1 MKEIIKEF
9 GRSTI
14 VGVISF
20 IVDSAVLVLL
30 KEMLFANGGDLEL
43 FICTA
48 AGFIVGVVVS
58 YILSIVFV
66 FKNSRNTEKNGVRSF
81 VMFTIVSLSGLAVTE
96 IFMHVGVNILNFHYV
111 AVKIVAATFV
121 LFWNYCGR
129 KILIFKDK

>member
-20 IVDSAVLVLL
+20 IVDSVVLVLL
-30 KEMLFANGGDLEL
+30 NETVLSDGGRLEL
-43 FICTA
+43 FISTA
-48 AGFIVGVVVS
+48 IGFIAGLIVS

-66 FKNSRNTEKNGVRSF
+66 FKNARNSDKNKAKSF
-81 VMFTIVSLSGLAVTE
+81 VVFTIVSLSGLAVTE
-96 IFMHVGVNILNFHYV
+96 IFMHVGVNILRFSYV
-111 AVKIVAATFV
+111 AVKLVAATFV